1 MIYLLFTFS
10 SAFRC
15 CLSCGF
21 LTFFFFFLK
30 NPPTTEI
37 YPLPLH
43 APFPIYRLNRPKR
56 RALGA
61 ALSEGVAGIET
72 GPGQLRDH
80 QELQADGTAADDQD
94 GFACRYAGLLDG
106 FQNRVDGLDE
116 GGFFEADVLG
126 NRHDAA
132 LGDPRHGFYIFAEA
146 PAVESKAGGQASGL
160 VLLALRKEATLA
172 VQAFATWHVMKTHH
186 AITLFPF
193 ADPTADGNHRA
204 GQLVSEDLR
213 RLDVAMGNLL
223 DVRAADPA
231 EIGRAHV

>member
-61 ALSEGVAGIET
+61 ALSEGVAGIER

-106 FQNRVDGLDE
+106 FQNRVDESEEHTSELQSRLHLVCRLLLEKKKTSTQPRPPPSRHRAPPGRDAGCCDPASACE
-116 GGFFEADVLG
+116 HGFHDVVRLPAETHARAAPPPTVLG
-126 NRHDAA
+126 ISR
-132 LGDPRHGFYIFAEA
+132 
-146 PAVESKAGGQASGL
+146 S
-160 VLLALRKEATLA
+160 
-172 VQAFATWHVMKTHH
+172 
-186 AITLFPF
+186 
-193 ADPTADGNHRA
+193 
-204 GQLVSEDLR
+204 
-213 RLDVAMGNLL
+213 
-223 DVRAADPA
+223 
-231 EIGRAHV
+231 

>member
-1 MIYLLFTFS
+1 T
-10 SAFRC
+10 
-15 CLSCGF
+15 
-21 LTFFFFFLK
+21 K
-30 NPPTTEI
+30 
-37 YPLPLH
+37 
-43 APFPIYRLNRPKR
+43 
-56 RALGA
+56 ALGA
-61 ALSEGVAGIET
+61 ALSHGVAGIET

-80 QELQADGTAADDQD
+80 QELQADGTAAAGQD
-94 GFACRYAGLLDG
+94 GWASRYAGLLDV

-132 LGDPRHGFYIFAEA
+132 LGDPRHGFYIFGEA
-146 PAVESKAGGQASGL
+146 AAVGSKAGGQAGGL

-172 VQAFATWHVMKTHH
+172 VKAFATWHVMKTHH

-213 RLDVAMGNLL
+213 RLDVPIENIP
-223 DVRAADPA
+223 DFPA
-231 EIGRAHV
+231 SVPARGTTKI